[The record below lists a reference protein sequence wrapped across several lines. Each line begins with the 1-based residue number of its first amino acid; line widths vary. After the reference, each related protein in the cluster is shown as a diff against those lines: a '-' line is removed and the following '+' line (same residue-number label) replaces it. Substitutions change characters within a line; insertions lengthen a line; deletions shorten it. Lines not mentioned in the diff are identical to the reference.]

1 MRTMYDSVTAT
12 NIPANAEM
20 VAGYIDKELYRWKQS
35 DWDRFPHAVK
45 VRIARLATT
54 NDGHVLD
61 VEDKL
66 ATPTQAPGWIRM
78 RRAAGADPT
87 IYCNRSTWP
96 LVNAAC
102 DKAGVARPH
111 YWIATGTRIVSIPDG
126 AVAAQHTLDF
136 KPAGFPGTVDISLV
150 ADYWPGVDST
160 QEEDM
165 PLDNNDL
172 KKLFYDYPVSTIGG
186 KEFNFSSMVEETF
199 VKVGAISDAL
209 AELLAKATE
218 DPAITADFIKDT
230 INEAVKSHIS
240 ITGELHV
247 GPAAEGPTDTAG

>member
-12 NIPANAEM
+12 NIPVNVEM
-20 VAGYIDKELYRWKQS
+20 VAGYIDKTTYRWSQA

-61 VEDKL
+61 VEAKL
-66 ATPTQAPGWIRM
+66 ATPAQAPGWIRM

-96 LVNAAC
+96 LVRSACAA
-102 DKAGVARPH
+102 AGVALPH
-111 YWIATGTRIVSIPDG
+111 FWIATGTRQQTIPDG

-136 KPAGFPGTVDISLV
+136 RPGGFAGTVDISAV
-150 ADYWPGVDST
+150 ADYWPGVDSPL
-160 QEEDM
+160 EEDM
-165 PLDNNDL
+165 LDNNDL
-172 KKLFYDYPVSTIGG
+172 HKFWYEFPVSTIEGQALNAG
-186 KEFNFSSMVEETF
+186 QLIETTF
-199 VKVGAISDAL
+199 VKVGAIADAL
-209 AELLAKATE
+209 AELLAKATD
-218 DPAITADFIKDT
+218 DPAITADFIKQT
-230 INEAVKSHIS
+230 INDAVVQHIS

-247 GPAAEGPTDTAG
+247 GPAAG